1 MLSTDLGPPAGSVV
15 SVRRLILH
23 FLYTIL
29 LFVGPR
35 YPAILLCC
43 STVILGGA
51 FSTHLLGQERD
62 GKLKAGATVK

>member
-1 MLSTDLGPPAGSVV
+1 M
-15 SVRRLILH
+15 
-23 FLYTIL
+23 
-29 LFVGPR
+29 GPR

-51 FSTHLLGQERD
+51 FSTHLLGKERD